1 MEIRDRIRSNLDL
14 VNRLDEEGKP
24 CRGGHIESTSDN
36 LKLNEPVLIPICHL
50 MEKNELKPPALD
62 RIIQQIG
69 AFYTLAKLWVGY
81 ESYYHQ
87 AWAVRRLL
95 GKLKTYTYRDL
106 PPEDRP

>member
-69 AFYTLAKLWVGY
+69 AFYTLAKLWGGY